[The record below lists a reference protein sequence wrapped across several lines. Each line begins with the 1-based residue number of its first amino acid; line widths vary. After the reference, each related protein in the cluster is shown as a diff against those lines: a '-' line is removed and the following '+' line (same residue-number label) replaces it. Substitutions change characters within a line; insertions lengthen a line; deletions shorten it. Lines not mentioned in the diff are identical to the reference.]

1 MLKTESQ
8 QSENLPVVAQKS
20 GSHVAVN
27 DTSIGHKVRS
37 WAAAAA
43 SIGAILMAAP
53 AAAALDPAIV
63 ANLEAGG
70 KKKSTCVGC
79 HGIPDYK
86 TAFPLVYRVPKISG
100 QSEKYLQSALIAY
113 RNGERAHPSM
123 RAIAGSMTDQD
134 IADLS
139 AYYANKK

>member
-8 QSENLPVVAQKS
+8 QSEITPVGVRKLARLARSCATAVATS
-20 GSHVAVN
+20 AAV
-27 DTSIGHKVRS
+27 GLAFV
-37 WAAAAA
+37 
-43 SIGAILMAAP
+43 AAP
-53 AAAALDPAIV
+53 ASAALDPSIV
-63 ANLEAGG
+63 ANLEAGS
-70 KKKSTCVGC
+70 KKKSTCIGC

-113 RNGERAHPSM
+113 RNGERSHPSM

-134 IADLS
+134 IADLA